1 MGRPTSALK
10 PLHSLL
16 VKLAL
21 SFWAPPALRMLHLQE
36 EFLLYPTFEIDGACP
51 LLEFI
56 SPGLLTPRQAL
67 SCLHHSSAT
76 CLACFLGSILL
87 VQPTNIYQ
95 VQTMCQVLFETLG
108 SDADQSQSPT
118 CRQVS
123 LTYFYLCLT
132 TQEAVYGQSLWLL
145 HLS

>member
-1 MGRPTSALK
+1 MLTLPSK
-10 PLHSLL
+10 
-16 VKLAL
+16 AL
-21 SFWAPPALRMLHLQE
+21 SFWVLPALRMLNLQE
-36 EFLLYPTFEIDGACP
+36 EFLLYPTFEIDGTYL

-56 SPGLLTPRQAL
+56 VSPGLLTLRQAL

-76 CLACFLGSILL
+76 RLACFLGSILL

-108 SDADQSQSPT
+108 SDGDQSQSWT
-118 CRQVS
+118 CRRVS

-132 TQEAVYGQSLWLL
+132 TRETVCGQGLWLL

>member
-10 PLHSLL
+10 MLHSLL
-16 VKLAL
+16 VKLDL
-21 SFWAPPALRMLHLQE
+21 SFWTPPALRMLHLQE
-36 EFLLYPTFEIDGACP
+36 EFLFYPTS
-51 LLEFI
+51 L
-56 SPGLLTPRQAL
+56 SWNSSLLTPRQAL

-108 SDADQSQSPT
+108 SDTDQSQFPT
-118 CRQVS
+118 CRRVS
-123 LTYFYLCLT
+123 LTYFYLSYHTGSWVWPESMAAASVLR
-132 TQEAVYGQSLWLL
+132 VFDMM
-145 HLS
+145 